1 MKQNHESFKD
11 NTPFNDNEFIKAT
24 AFKKEGAVKQVK
36 PVPKMPKRKWEK
48 NKYQVFYLIHF
59 LLLGLFLPAGF
70 ITHTIPLVV
79 AIVPYGGMVF
89 MMYRIGGSL
98 SGKGLNYVLW
108 NLSVLVSTYLNTQ
121 MPNLRRFKMHLLWG
135 GGIFAILVSLMSAWF
150 LLVGLVAFSLGL
162 LFAFADKDDEHIANM
177 SRMISI
183 GFLVTGTLGLF
194 VSPGLALAVL
204 FLSLCFHHVF
214 EKWDTYEFTLNEE

>member
-1 MKQNHESFKD
+1 MKPNHESFKD

-24 AFKKEGAVKQVK
+24 AFRKEEPIKQVK
-36 PVPKMPKRKWEK
+36 PVPKMPKRKWEPD
-48 NKYQVFYLIHF
+48 KYQVFYLIHF

-70 ITHTIPLVV
+70 ITHTIPLVL
-79 AIVPYGGMVF
+79 AIVPYGGIVF
-89 MMYRIGGSL
+89 FLYRVGGSL
-98 SGKGLNYVLW
+98 SGKGLDYVLW

-135 GGIFAILVSLMSAWF
+135 GGVFAILVSLMSPWF
-150 LLVGLVAFSLGL
+150 LLVGLITFLWGM
-162 LFAFADKDDEHIANM
+162 LFAFADKDDENISNM

-194 VSPGLALAVL
+194 VSPSLALAVL
-204 FLSLCFHHVF
+204 FFSLCFHHVF
-214 EKWDTYEFTLNEE
+214 EKWDEYEFTLDEE